1 MVPFNT
7 CASPSHLQDT
17 VLAFG
22 RRLWPKWHRAGDDGR
37 SSRHRLGCQPCQDDF
52 EGLGMKSV
60 PLVTPITTGRTG
72 FKVVL
77 PCLPVQPVSQHALNT
92 HVYTNSVNIFGEN
105 AESG

>member
-1 MVPFNT
+1 
-7 CASPSHLQDT
+7 
-17 VLAFG
+17 
-22 RRLWPKWHRAGDDGR
+22 
-37 SSRHRLGCQPCQDDF
+37 
-52 EGLGMKSV
+52 MKSV